1 MVEVCRIKAF
11 EGEDCKELIFKVSQP
26 VNTNIKMDNIE
37 IAHRIKNRSIIM
49 KFYDRPSRDELFTKK
64 VNLNGITTAGQGLQ
78 SVTKYLRLTLVFMW
92 NSAPREKFNRY
103 FWSLDISQPRYL
115 KSVYSVIIWIIKN
128 VLKFHKMS

>member
-1 MVEVCRIKAF
+1 MTKENSCLVESLKVFENEFDEERQKRIALEQYGRREMVEVCRIKAF

-64 VNLNGITTAGQGLQ
+64 VNLNGITTAGPGLQ
-78 SVTKYLRLTLVFMW
+78 SVTKYWRLTLVFM
-92 NSAPREKFNRY
+92 
-103 FWSLDISQPRYL
+103 
-115 KSVYSVIIWIIKN
+115 
-128 VLKFHKMS
+128 